1 MGYIVKEFKDG
12 FSFDVFANDE
22 FLQNVI
28 VYNLNCKYDAYSN
41 ILKDLAIIGKNLT
54 QTQFKELEKNSL
66 YLGFDNYLPPAIQYE
81 ISEIIYQKIYNLFK
95 KGYYDKY
102 II

>member
-1 MGYIVKEFKDG
+1 MGYVVKEFKDG
-12 FSFDVFANDE
+12 FSFDVFANNE

-28 VYNLNCKYDAYSN
+28 VYNLNCKYDLYSN
-41 ILKDLAIIGKNLT
+41 ILQDLNEIGKHLT

-95 KGYYDKY
+95 KGFYDNY
-102 II
+102 IF